1 LLPHAFP
8 GCQGVQV
15 INPTAKIRL
24 QVGSDQADFNVDAE
38 IVSET
43 AVEEVRSRTH
53 GEERSSAS
61 SLTTENTLRLTK
73 RERR

>member
-1 LLPHAFP
+1 MHSGAVRVSKSST
-8 GCQGVQV
+8 QQR
-15 INPTAKIRL
+15 KIRL

-43 AVEEVRSRTH
+43 AMEEVRSRTH